1 MREGQSML
9 GKCLFPLAHLLAVC
23 MLSSWE
29 MLFVD
34 SGLSK
39 QTATLGRL
47 FFFSPPL
54 FLIIEIVLQSYS
66 CQEEVVTFKLKS
78 SFPFTTALLS
88 WQQTSQLACV
98 KWTLVDRGSW
108 MAKLTVDSVALLF
121 LRPLFMQLSVWAFVF
136 LSPRLRWWIIQLL

>member
-1 MREGQSML
+1 
-9 GKCLFPLAHLLAVC
+9 
-23 MLSSWE
+23 
-29 MLFVD
+29 MLFVE

-39 QTATLGRL
+39 QTSTLGRL
-47 FFFSPPL
+47 LFFPPPL

-98 KWTLVDRGSW
+98 KWTLVDGQFRHPTSP
-108 MAKLTVDSVALLF
+108 VNSIALRF
-121 LRPLFMQLSVWAFVF
+121 LQPLFMQLGVC
-136 LSPRLRWWIIQLL
+136 PRLR